1 MYTGGWDVPAEGIHA
16 CVEPSVGACSQ
27 YKGGINMLFQELGKL
42 KRSSIMTSIIL
53 MAVGVLMIICPR
65 QYVNAL
71 VATLGYGA
79 LVFAGV
85 MVLEFI
91 SGKKSLMS
99 YVSFTGALILG
110 VLGIA
115 IVAFEMDVVKVIGL
129 FFGVILVGD
138 GIISIVNAWMYAR
151 RAGRSGWW
159 VLIVLNALMI
169 LCGLIV
175 LVNPWWNEPTLLF
188 DVIGGM
194 LLFSSIVS
202 IVRLFYLWPIR
213 EA

>member
-1 MYTGGWDVPAEGIHA
+1 
-16 CVEPSVGACSQ
+16 
-27 YKGGINMLFQELGKL
+27 MLFQELGKL

-53 MAVGVLMIICPR
+53 MAVGILMILCPK

-71 VATLGYGA
+71 VSTLGYGA
-79 LVFAGV
+79 LVLATV
-85 MVLEFI
+85 MILDFI
-91 SGKKSLMS
+91 SGKKALMN
-99 YVSFTGALILG
+99 YIYFTGALILAL
-110 VLGIA
+110 LGIA
-115 IVAFEMDVVKVIGL
+115 IVAFETDVVRVIGL
-129 FFGVILVGD
+129 IFGVALVGD
-138 GIISIVNAWMYAR
+138 GIVGIVNAYMYVR

-175 LVNPWWNEPTLLF
+175 LVNPWWNEPTMLF

-202 IVRLFYLWPIR
+202 IVRLFYTWPIR

>member
-1 MYTGGWDVPAEGIHA
+1 
-16 CVEPSVGACSQ
+16 
-27 YKGGINMLFQELGKL
+27 
-42 KRSSIMTSIIL
+42 
-53 MAVGVLMIICPR
+53 MIICPR

-71 VATLGYGA
+71 VSTLGYGM
-79 LVFAGV
+79 LVLATV
-85 MVLEFI
+85 WTLDFI
-91 SGKKSLMS
+91 SSKKTLMC
-99 YVSFTGALILG
+99 YVHLTGALILAL
-110 VLGIA
+110 LGIA
-115 IVAFEMDVVKVIGL
+115 IVAFEADVVRVIGL
-129 FFGVILVGD
+129 IFGVVLVGD
-138 GIISIVNAWMYAR
+138 GTVGIVNAWMYAR

-159 VLIVLNALMI
+159 VLLVLNVLMI

-175 LVNPWWNEPTLLF
+175 LINPWWNEPTMLF

>member
-1 MYTGGWDVPAEGIHA
+1 
-16 CVEPSVGACSQ
+16 
-27 YKGGINMLFQELGKL
+27 MLFQELGKL

-53 MAVGVLMIICPR
+53 VAVGILMIICPK
-65 QYVNAL
+65 QYVGAL
-71 VATLGYGA
+71 VSTLGYAA

-85 MVLEFI
+85 MVLDFI
-91 SGKKSLMS
+91 SARKVMMS
-99 YVSFTGALILG
+99 YVTFTGALILAL
-110 VLGIA
+110 LGIA
-115 IVAFEMDVVKVIGL
+115 IVAFEMDTVRVIGL
-129 FFGVILVGD
+129 IFGVVLVGD
-138 GIISIVNAWMYAR
+138 GIVGIVNAWMYAR

-159 VLIVLNALMI
+159 VLIVLNVLMI

-175 LVNPWWNEPTLLF
+175 LVNPWWNEPTMLF

-202 IVRLFYLWPIR
+202 ITRLFYLWPIR